1 MADIDVAAV
10 RVPVSLPSA
19 VERLLLDVVADGFV
33 VCCCGGRVEPTALVA
48 FYEWKHYIDLVTIR
62 GFDRI
67 TTARLPKHGK
77 VDVFER
83 EVVVWAYEGP
93 AEPALRALL
102 NLVHPQHPDAPPPA
116 STWHHA
122 RAAAMAKSA
131 PRRVRPNPG

>member
-83 EVVVWAYEGP
+83 EVVVW
-93 AEPALRALL
+93 LMRAQRSRRCGRCSTWCI
-102 NLVHPQHPDAPPPA
+102 PSTPTPPPA

-131 PRRVRPNPG
+131 PRRVRLNPG